1 MRRGAVSTRP
11 GWPRRREREAREEK
25 KECASGEEVRN
36 AAADLPFFLP
46 EGGVR
51 PAEHLVDCEGHD
63 ARVRIDETDV
73 LVPLGLAAR
82 LAREAHGE
90 IEGRMGLRLRGRGCR
105 VDEGVVAQ

>member
-25 KECASGEEVRN
+25 KECASGEEFRN
-36 AAADLPFFLP
+36 AAADLPFFLT

-63 ARVRIDETDV
+63 ARVRIAETDV
-73 LVPLGLAAR
+73 LLPLELASR
-82 LAREAHGE
+82 LAQVEQGE
-90 IEGRMGLRLRGRGCR
+90 IERRIGLPL
-105 VDEGVVAQ
+105 